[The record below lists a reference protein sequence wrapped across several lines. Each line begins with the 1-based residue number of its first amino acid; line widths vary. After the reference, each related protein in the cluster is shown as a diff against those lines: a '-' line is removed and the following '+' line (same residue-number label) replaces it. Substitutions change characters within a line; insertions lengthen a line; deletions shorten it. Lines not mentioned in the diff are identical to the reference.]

1 VRAAEAEELGR
12 RVRGVACGVVGSVV
26 VAAVGVDAERS
37 WVECWKLAFGGRV
50 ERCRDLEGM
59 GCRTC

>member
-1 VRAAEAEELGR
+1 VRVEGVEELGM
-12 RVRGVACGVVGSVV
+12 RVRVVACGVVGSAV
-26 VAAVGVDAERS
+26 VADGDAERS
-37 WVECWKLAFGGRV
+37 WAGCWRLAFGVRV

>member
-1 VRAAEAEELGR
+1 VRFEGVEELGR
-12 RVRGVACGVVGSVV
+12 RVRVVACGVVGSAA

-37 WVECWKLAFGGRV
+37 WVGCWRLAFGVRV
-50 ERCRDLEGM
+50 ERCRNLEEM